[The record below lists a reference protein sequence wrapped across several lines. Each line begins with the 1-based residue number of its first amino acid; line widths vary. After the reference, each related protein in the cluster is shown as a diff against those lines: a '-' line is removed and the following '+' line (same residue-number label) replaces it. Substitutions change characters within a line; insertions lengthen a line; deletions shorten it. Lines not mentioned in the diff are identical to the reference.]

1 MKIKK
6 WSVTRIAHTTIEVES
21 ETEPL
26 QGDDKW
32 EFEDKHYEELEEEY
46 RSDGICDWEVIELED

>member
-1 MKIKK
+1 MKMKK

-21 ETEPL
+21 EAEPL

-46 RSDGICDWEVIELED
+46 RSDGICDWEVTELDN

>member
-1 MKIKK
+1 MKK
-6 WSVTRIAHTTIEVES
+6 WLVTRIAHTTIAVES

-26 QGDDKW
+26 QGNDKW

-46 RSDGICDWEVIELED
+46 RNDGSVWWEVTEAED

>member
-1 MKIKK
+1 MKR
-6 WSVTRIAHTTIEVES
+6 WLVTRISHTTIEVES

-32 EFEDKHYEELEEEY
+32 EFEIKHLKQLDDSYND
-46 RSDGICDWEVIELED
+46 DGIACWEVEEVTNDN

>member
-1 MKIKK
+1 MKMKK
-6 WSVTRIAHTTIEVES
+6 WSVTRIAHSTITVES

-46 RSDGICDWEVIELED
+46 RSDGLVDWEVTELED

>member
-1 MKIKK
+1 MKK
-6 WSVTRIAHTTIEVES
+6 WLVTRIAHSTIAVES

-46 RSDGICDWEVIELED
+46 RNDGSVDWEVTELED

>member
-1 MKIKK
+1 MKMKK

-26 QGDDKW
+26 QGDDKR

-46 RSDGICDWEVIELED
+46 RSDGICDWEVTELDN